1 MYPDYLTQGVSHT
14 VFICVLLSLCYLSC
28 LILKKKKKTLS
39 ITAKSQIDPQGA
51 KDTPMTH
58 RQKRLQSFQ
67 QYLFMCV
74 TEQQATTNQYSDA
87 IQQYA

>member
-28 LILKKKKKTLS
+28 LILKKKKTLS

-51 KDTPMTH
+51 KDTPITH
-58 RQKRLQSFQ
+58 
-67 QYLFMCV
+67 
-74 TEQQATTNQYSDA
+74 TETFTVFSALCQTIFVHVRHRAAGNHKP
-87 IQQYA
+87 IQ